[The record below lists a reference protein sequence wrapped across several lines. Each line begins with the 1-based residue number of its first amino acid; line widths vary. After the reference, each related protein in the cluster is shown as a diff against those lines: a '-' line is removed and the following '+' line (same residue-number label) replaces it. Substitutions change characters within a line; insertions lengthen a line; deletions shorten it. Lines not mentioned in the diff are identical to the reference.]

1 VRRVVATIPEFSA
14 RATEKNACNG
24 RGVMYGCGMKTASQI
39 IDYIG
44 LPTLRAAL
52 GVKPDAIR
60 KARRKGQI
68 PAAWYDTCE
77 RLAGRPLPREVFSF
91 RGVAE

>member
-1 VRRVVATIPEFSA
+1 MLAPDFAPWHGPI
-14 RATEKNACNG
+14 
-24 RGVMYGCGMKTASQI
+24 MKTAAQI

-44 LPTLRAAL
+44 LATLRAAL
-52 GVKPDAIR
+52 QVKPDAIR
-60 KARRKGQI
+60 KARRKGQM

-77 RLAGRPLPREVFSF
+77 RLAGRPLPRDVFSF